1 MGREHSTCLGQML
14 QLMKFAH
21 LFYAIS
27 AFLGTLYLGTTVAL
41 YVISQGTQQSPY
53 PSSYM
58 VIIYMFAYPQRQPA
72 QSA

>member
-1 MGREHSTCLGQML
+1 MQ
-14 QLMKFAH
+14 FAH

-27 AFLGTLYLGTTVAL
+27 AFLGTLYLGTAVAL
-41 YVISQGTQQSPY
+41 YVISQGIQQSPY

-58 VIIYMFAYPQRQPA
+58 VIIYMFAYPQIQPA